1 MRNIDDDINM
11 LLGIKRCIL
20 EIKRYTKN
28 SQLDLIPISQC
39 KYNEL
44 VLNDMIR
51 YDTFYYILEP
61 EIGQYLENYI
71 C

>member
-1 MRNIDDDINM
+1 MRNIDDDINR
-11 LLGIKRCIL
+11 LLEIKRCIL
-20 EIKRYTKN
+20 EVQRYIESSK
-28 SQLDLIPISQC
+28 LDLIPISQY

-44 VLNDMIR
+44 VSNNATKCDA
-51 YDTFYYILEP
+51 FYYILEP

>member
-1 MRNIDDDINM
+1 MKNIDDEINK
-11 LLGIKRCIL
+11 LLEIKRCIL
-20 EIKRYTKN
+20 EVKRYTEN
-28 SQLDLIPISQC
+28 SQLDLIPISRC
-39 KYNEL
+39 KYDEL

-51 YDTFYYILEP
+51 SDAFYYILEP